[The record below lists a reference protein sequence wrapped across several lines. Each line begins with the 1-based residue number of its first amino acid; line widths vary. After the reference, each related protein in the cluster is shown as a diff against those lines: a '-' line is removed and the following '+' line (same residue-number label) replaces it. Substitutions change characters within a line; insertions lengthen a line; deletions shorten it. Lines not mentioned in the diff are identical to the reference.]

1 MHQAA
6 SRQRRILLLAYSLDI
21 GGMERMILDLAHGLD
36 PSRFE
41 VFIGCIGRAGEWAG
55 TFRYPNNLRVFGH
68 EGRPNLRVL
77 REVAGWARACGVDL
91 VHSHNSSGLV
101 FGYPVARWLRLP
113 IVHTMHGH
121 DRGADGHRLLDWVEG
136 WMSRHVDLYVPVSLE
151 LEAIHARRVLPVLN
165 GVKVPVKLAPS
176 AGGSAAAGVTIG
188 AVGRMV
194 PLKNYAL
201 LLEVFAR
208 LVRDYPNARLEL
220 LGAGPELPRLR
231 ESADRLGISLSCR
244 FHGAEGEVGRF
255 LGRCDIFVLPSLSE
269 GTSVALLEAMAKG
282 RICIASDVG
291 GNRGVIQHLHDGLL
305 FVSEDGYDL
314 FDKLV
319 WAMERLGTEEGE
331 QMRRN
336 AWRTVAIRFP
346 LEGMIEAY
354 RRIYEELLRA
364 GSDVR
369 SVDPGGEE

>member
-1 MHQAA
+1 
-6 SRQRRILLLAYSLDI
+6 
-21 GGMERMILDLAHGLD
+21 
-36 PSRFE
+36 
-41 VFIGCIGRAGEWAG
+41 
-55 TFRYPNNLRVFGH
+55 
-68 EGRPNLRVL
+68 
-77 REVAGWARACGVDL
+77 

-151 LEAIHARRVLPVLN
+151 LEAIHARRVLPVFN
-165 GVKVPVKLAPS
+165 GVKVPGKLAPS
-176 AGGSAAAGVTIG
+176 AGGSAGAGFTIG

-194 PLKNYAL
+194 PVKNHAL

-220 LGAGPELPRLR
+220 LGVGPLLPRLR
-231 ESADRLGISLSCR
+231 ESAGRLGISLSCT
-244 FHGAEGEVGRF
+244 FHGAEHDPRRF
-255 LGRCDIFVLPSLSE
+255 LRRCDIFVLPSLSE

-305 FVSEDGYDL
+305 FASEDSHDL

-319 WAMERLGTEEGE
+319 WAVERLDTEAGE

-354 RRIYEELLRA
+354 RKIYEELLRVE
-364 GSDVR
+364 SDVR
-369 SVDPGGEE
+369 ALDPGGQE